1 MKELSITKENTL
13 VLVDDVAIPFGKLR
27 MRAKG
32 SAAGHNGLRN
42 IEELCGG
49 QDYPRLRMGIGDN
62 FPKGRQVDYV
72 LGRFTQQE
80 FDELPEM
87 MDKAIEMIYGFCTA
101 GIAQT
106 MTQFND

>member
-1 MKELSITKENTL
+1 
-13 VLVDDVAIPFGKLR
+13 VLVDDVAIPFEKLR
-27 MRAKG
+27 MRPKG

-80 FDELPEM
+80 LDVLPEI
-87 MDKAIEMIYGFCTA
+87 MDKAISMALGFCTV
-101 GIAQT
+101 GIAHT